1 MAVYISTNYI
11 FVKALRRLNSPQRC
25 CPSATEETLGARLIE
40 LRESYRQCHTEFTT
54 VAGGG
59 LCIRRGR

>member
-25 CPSATEETLGARLIE
+25 CPSATEETLGARTQQID
-40 LRESYRQCHTEFTT
+40 
-54 VAGGG
+54 
-59 LCIRRGR
+59 